1 MQLFRFVKIVTFYWH
16 RENEDDLKYGYFS
29 IFATKKFRTSTVYL
43 CIYSTYIQYKDLVL
57 ENNFFLIKLFKSYA
71 FWIWFKIKL
80 SSKMGLSSKW
90 DCSEN

>member
-1 MQLFRFVKIVTFYWH
+1 MKMIWSMVIFQFLQQKSFALALFTFVY
-16 RENEDDLKYGYFS
+16 
-29 IFATKKFRTSTVYL
+29 
-43 CIYSTYIQYKDLVL
+43 TYIQYKDLVS

-71 FWIWFKIKL
+71 FWIWYKMKL